1 MEKILIALDGGS
13 PGKDTLSFGI
23 YLSRL
28 THSRITGIFLE
39 NQPEA
44 ERPVVKNL
52 YDGTYIGW
60 EVDENSPEWQEK
72 MERIT
77 QNIEQFRAFYS
88 NHDIATSVH
97 RDKGMPVKELIAETR
112 YADLLL
118 LDPETSFRDEFEK
131 LPTAFV
137 EEVLAHAECPVI
149 IAPASFQGIDEVVF
163 TWDGSPSAVYAIKLF
178 TYLFPELKDKK
189 AIIVQADEIAEHNYP
204 DRQKLQEWL
213 ECHYSVIQWEQLTGE
228 VETALFGYLLNKRK
242 VFIVFGAYGRSQVSR
257 FFRRSHAEKILK
269 IITQP
274 IFITHC

>member
-1 MEKILIALDGGS
+1 MEKILIALDGGC

-23 YLSRL
+23 FLSRL

-39 NQPEA
+39 NQPDA

-77 QNIEQFRAFYS
+77 QNVEQFRAFYS

-97 RDKGMPVKELIAETR
+97 RDKGMPVKELVAETR

-137 EEVLAHAECPVI
+137 EEVLARAECPVI
-149 IAPASFQGIDEVVF
+149 IAPASFQGIDEIVF
-163 TWDGSPSAVYAIKLF
+163 TWDGSPSAVYAMKLF

-189 AIIVQADEIAEHNYP
+189 AIIVQAGEAEEHNYP
-204 DRQKLQEWL
+204 DKQKLQEWL
-213 ECHYSVIQWEQLTGE
+213 ECHYRAIQWEQLTGE
-228 VETALFGYLLNKRK
+228 VETALFGYLLNQKK

-269 IITQP
+269 TITQP